1 MIPLNN
7 IPVSHLRK
15 LIAVRQL
22 GTVVDKSP
30 GIYVWWFKEEAAWQL
45 LKPLEPVDHSRLA
58 RRTINGEPCVALY
71 FGISRDLRSRI
82 RWHVAQKHTPSAI
95 SKGFL
100 STLRLTIC
108 ALLGLPA
115 SVAEQ
120 AVNDFMDANC
130 YISFA
135 HMLMLAET
143 EAKEADELS
152 TNYYPLNLQGNKV
165 VEAAVLAKLKAL
177 RKTYRK

>member
-1 MIPLNN
+1 MIPSNN
-7 IPVSHLRK
+7 ILVSHLRT
-15 LIAVRQL
+15 LIAERRL
-22 GTVVDKSP
+22 GTVVNKSP
-30 GIYVWWFKEEAAWQL
+30 GIYAWWFKEEAARQL
-45 LKPLEPVDHSRLA
+45 LKPLEGVDISRLQA
-58 RRTINGEPCVALY
+58 RDIEGEHCLALY
-71 FGISRDLRSRI
+71 FGISRDLRGRI

-95 SKGFL
+95 SRGFL

-130 YISFA
+130 YLSFA
-135 HMLMLAET
+135 HVLTLAET
-143 EAKEADELS
+143 EAEEADELS

-165 VEAAVLAKLKAL
+165 VEATVLAKLKEL
-177 RKTYRK
+177 RKACRK

>member
-1 MIPLNN
+1 MIPSNN

-15 LIAVRQL
+15 LIAARQL
-22 GTVVDKSP
+22 GTVADKSP
-30 GIYVWWFKEEAAWQL
+30 GIYAWWFKEEAAWQL

-58 RRTINGEPCVALY
+58 RRTIDGEPCVALY

-135 HMLMLAET
+135 HVPTLAEA
-143 EAKEADELS
+143 EAEEAEELS

-165 VEAAVLAKLKAL
+165 VEATVLAKLKAL
-177 RKTYRK
+177 RKAYRK

>member
-1 MIPLNN
+1 MIPSND
-7 IPVSHLRK
+7 IPISHLRT
-15 LIAVRQL
+15 LI
-22 GTVVDKSP
+22 KSP

-58 RRTINGEPCVALY
+58 RRTIDGEPYVALY
-71 FGISRDLRSRI
+71 FGISRDLCGRI
-82 RWHVAQKHTPSAI
+82 RWYVAQKHTPSAI
-95 SKGFL
+95 SREFL

-130 YISFA
+130 YLSFA
-135 HMLMLAET
+135 HVPTFAEA
-143 EAKEADELS
+143 EAEEADELS

-165 VEAAVLAKLKAL
+165 VEATVLAKLKEL
-177 RKTYRK
+177 RKAYLK